1 MSFDDLDQSRP
12 NYPCGGGPTDGREA
26 TEHALVWLS
35 GLDLGADLLVV
46 SAQGPWA
53 SMNTI
58 SFDPIGVRE
67 RRCVVWIR
75 GPPNY
80 ATNRYGISRT
90 S

>member
-1 MSFDDLDQSRP
+1 MTIWIRVDQITQLAESP
-12 NYPCGGGPTDGREA
+12 PTAWEA

-53 SMNTI
+53 SVNTI

-80 ATNRYGISRT
+80 ASYGYST
-90 S
+90 LLL

>member
-1 MSFDDLDQSRP
+1 MTIWIRVDQIT
-12 NYPCGGGPTDGREA
+12 CVAEGPPTAWEA

-53 SMNTI
+53 SMNTN

-80 ATNRYGISRT
+80 ATNRYDSRAF
-90 S
+90 SG